1 MELNALSSNLAT
13 VRQQL
18 EEGKRRVQE
27 AEATAR
33 EKASKVE
40 GEYIVYLVVWEYV
53 LAWLVYHDLISH
65 CNTVNCYFCTCRTE
79 WAAEVTS
86 GWAPSSIG
94 KVSWVTIRSCVANFS
109 YNHRLDTTNI
119 GTGSWVR
126 RSRSSLWWSKLLP
139 CSTVFKSLRRHY
151 RSSVGSIRHCR

>member
-40 GEYIVYLVVWEYV
+40 GEYIVYLVVW
-53 LAWLVYHDLISH
+53 
-65 CNTVNCYFCTCRTE
+65 
-79 WAAEVTS
+79 
-86 GWAPSSIG
+86 
-94 KVSWVTIRSCVANFS
+94 
-109 YNHRLDTTNI
+109 
-119 GTGSWVR
+119 
-126 RSRSSLWWSKLLP
+126 
-139 CSTVFKSLRRHY
+139 
-151 RSSVGSIRHCR
+151 